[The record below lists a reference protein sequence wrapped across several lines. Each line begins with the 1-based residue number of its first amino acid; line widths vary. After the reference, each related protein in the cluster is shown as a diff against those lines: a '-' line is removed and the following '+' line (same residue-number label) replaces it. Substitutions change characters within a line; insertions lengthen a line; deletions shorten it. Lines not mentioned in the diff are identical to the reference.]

1 MSHIM
6 YISDKWSI
14 LSLDLNC
21 NSKFEALEG
30 IDPINTKID
39 QPWSKTFF
47 LLTPLCHQRGH
58 DQQC

>member
-1 MSHIM
+1 M

-14 LSLDLNC
+14 LSLDLNY

-30 IDPINTKID
+30 IDPINTKTN
-39 QPWSKTFF
+39 QPWSKAFF
-47 LLTPLCHQRGH
+47 LQTPLCHQKGH